1 MITQVTASKVID
13 APVRRVYDQWTQFE
27 EFPHFMSAVKSV
39 EQLDDT
45 HTRWDVEIGGVRRQF
60 DATITEQIPDRR
72 IRWESLT
79 EKAHVGE
86 VEFEPEGDGTRVD
99 LTMSWA
105 PEGFVEKVG
114 AVLNIDEMA
123 AERDLTMFAAFIAD
137 RPAPTGAW
145 RGRVTDE
152 PSVPGSAST
161 TASDETPD
169 PDIKL

>member
-1 MITQVTASKVID
+1 MITQVTASKLID

-27 EFPHFMSAVKSV
+27 EFPHFMSAVRSV
-39 EQLDDT
+39 QQLDDT

-60 DATITEQIPDRR
+60 DATITEQIPDRK
-72 IRWESLT
+72 IRWESAG

-99 LTMSWA
+99 LSMSWA

-114 AVLNIDEMA
+114 AVLNLDEMA
-123 AERDLTMFAAFIAD
+123 AERDLAMFATFIAD

-145 RGRVTDE
+145 RGRVADE
-152 PSVPGSAST
+152 PSAPSALPGT
-161 TASDETPD
+161 EDPGVD
-169 PDIKL
+169 PDIRL